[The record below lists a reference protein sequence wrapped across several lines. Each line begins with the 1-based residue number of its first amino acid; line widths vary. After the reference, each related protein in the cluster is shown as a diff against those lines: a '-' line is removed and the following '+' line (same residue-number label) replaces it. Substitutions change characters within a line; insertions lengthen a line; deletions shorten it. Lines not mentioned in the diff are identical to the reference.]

1 LIAPPAWVAQ
11 SNINDPAEQFDE
23 IFTVC
28 NDEAARVPL
37 IENLLYATNIAEGRT
52 VVALTMRADFYGQC
66 VNYAGLRAAVSDHQS
81 LIRSA

>member
-1 LIAPPAWVAQ
+1 VLI
-11 SNINDPAEQFDE
+11 DQFDE

-52 VVALTMRADFYGQC
+52 VVALTMRADFYGKC
-66 VNYAGLRAAVSDHQS
+66 VNYAGLRRPFR
-81 LIRSA
+81 ITGR